1 MRPRTVDV
9 ATRLGTVLAL
19 LGACNGTTSDKT
31 ATDDTLVLPDTGDVV
46 DSDTVVVDTD
56 VVDTDDTDPLVVDT
70 DTDTLVVDTDTDP
83 LVVDTDTDP
92 LVVDTDPLD
101 LQLLSTCVVP
111 TTWTPDTA
119 LFYGLVELTDCVPID
134 ENEVCPSP
142 SDPLPWSIPTPGRQ
156 CTTEET
162 LCITGF
168 VGRQDESY
176 DTFWW
181 DTGRL
186 IDTATGAPLP
196 VPGLDRCCYT
206 YIGVLATYQCGRP
219 FKPAGSA
226 TTAMLVTTAGWS
238 GPVVSAPDAHA
249 AALARWTDDALAEH
263 ASIAAFAGVVLD
275 LLAHGAPADLVAAAQ
290 QALAEE
296 VDHARGAFAVASRLA
311 GAPVGPGPLDTHRT
325 PRTLVDV
332 AVEAAVEGGLAEALA
347 AATAAAR
354 LAVATDP
361 DVRAHLARVVDDEA
375 RHAVLGWRIVDWA
388 VAVGGHDVARA
399 VDTALAD
406 AFHHHLHADLPDEPC
421 VPAWGLPGVDAIR
434 AARHA
439 VLTDVFGVREAA

>member
-1 MRPRTVDV
+1 MRPTPAHVSRMLS
-9 ATRLGTVLAL
+9 ATLAL
-19 LGACNGTTSDKT
+19 LAGCSTT
-31 ATDDTLVLPDTGDVV
+31 TDDPSDEPDLSLLDACVAPPLPFTQDTAEFFGL
-46 DSDTVVVDTD
+46 TEATACVVVADEEPCPWVGRPMPWSDHPLGNFCATAETLCATAFVSRDPD
-56 VVDTDDTDPLVVDT
+56 VYPAQ
-70 DTDTLVVDTDTDP
+70 
-83 LVVDTDTDP
+83 
-92 LVVDTDPLD
+92 DPLD
-101 LQLLSTCVVP
+101 
-111 TTWTPDTA
+111 
-119 LFYGLVELTDCVPID
+119 
-134 ENEVCPSP
+134 PSP
-142 SDPLPWSIPTPGRQ
+142 DVDPETGKPVPLPGVDQ
-156 CTTEET
+156 
-162 LCITGF
+162 
-168 VGRQDESY
+168 
-176 DTFWW
+176 
-181 DTGRL
+181 
-186 IDTATGAPLP
+186 
-196 VPGLDRCCYT
+196 CCYRYVGT
-206 YIGVLATYQCGRP
+206 VPDYVCGRP
-219 FKPAGSA
+219 FKPTGSA
-226 TTAMLVTTAGWS
+226 TTATLVTTAGWS
-238 GPVVSAPDAHA
+238 GPVVPAPDAHA
-249 AALARWTDDALAEH
+249 AARARWTDDALAEH